1 MVEVQ
6 YTDLFEFISY
16 SESNYDFVERLSIS
30 SAVVVA
36 ELSNRI
42 IGTQILPISFKLIPI
57 IDEMNEEINVL
68 VSNLNSLNLVSN
80 QPKLQEN
87 LLLRLIEQ
95 CNPKLFEDYY
105 NAKYVMPN

>member
-6 YTDLFEFISY
+6 YTDLLEFISY

-30 SAVVVA
+30 SAVVIA

-42 IGTQILPISFKLIPI
+42 MGTQIPFKLIPI
-57 IDEMNEEINVL
+57 IDEMNEEINSL
-68 VSNLNSLNLVSN
+68 VANLNSLDLVMN
-80 QPKLQEN
+80 QPELQEN

-95 CNPKLFEDYY
+95 CNPKLYEDYY
-105 NAKYVMPN
+105 NAKYVLMN

>member
-16 SESNYDFVERLSIS
+16 SESNYDFVERLALS

-36 ELSNRI
+36 ELSDRI
-42 IGTQILPISFKLIPI
+42 MGTQIPFKLIPI
-57 IDEMNEEINVL
+57 IDEMNEEINSL
-68 VSNLNSLNLVSN
+68 VSNLNSLDLVMN
-80 QPKLQEN
+80 QPELQEN

-95 CNPKLFEDYY
+95 CNPKLYEDYY
-105 NAKYVMPN
+105 NAKYVLLN